1 MKRLVAV
8 AVVALFGVA
17 PAVGAA
23 CEYNQAMDNQ
33 AMAASTPAEQLG
45 LAPAP
50 AASKTAPAVA
60 KAPAAKV
67 QKQAVAKDKAP
78 AAAQDKV
85 ASVASR

>member
-1 MKRLVAV
+1 MKRGIAV
-8 AVVALFGVA
+8 AALALFGLA
-17 PAVGAA
+17 PAIGAA
-23 CEYNQAMDNQ
+23 CEYNQAM
-33 AMAASTPAEQLG
+33 ASSTPAEQLG

-78 AAAQDKV
+78 APAQDKV
-85 ASVASR
+85 ASVGAR

>member
-8 AVVALFGVA
+8 AVVALFGLA

-23 CEYNQAMDNQ
+23 CEYNQ

-50 AASKTAPAVA
+50 AASKAAPAVA
-60 KAPAAKV
+60 KAPIAKA
-67 QKQAVAKDKAP
+67 QKQAVGKDKAP
-78 AAAQDKV
+78 AQDKV

>member
-1 MKRLVAV
+1 MKRGIAV
-8 AVVALFGVA
+8 AVLALFGLA

-23 CEYNQAMDNQ
+23 CEYNQAM
-33 AMAASTPAEQLG
+33 ASSTPAEQLG

-67 QKQAVAKDKAP
+67 QKQAVGKDKAP
-78 AAAQDKV
+78 APAQDKV
-85 ASVASR
+85 ASVSGR